1 MASAVGKIGG
11 EQRFDT
17 AAGHSSAG
25 CACAAGIVVLI
36 VVDEADVVLI
46 EPALEA
52 NLIDFPDVAAVVVRL
67 AVVALNAA
75 YQDASVVVS
84 D

>member
-1 MASAVGKIGG
+1 MASAAADGTIGG

-17 AAGHSSAG
+17 AAVRSSAG
-25 CACAAGIVVLI
+25 CAYAVGIAVAVEWPVDAVVVVLI
-36 VVDEADVVLI
+36 VTALAEYGIVL
-46 EPALEA
+46 P
-52 NLIDFPDVAAVVVRL
+52 AVVERL
-67 AVVALNAA
+67 ALNAA